1 MEAKEFIKRIMQFG
15 FDEKSIDSY
24 IEKWNLSASELSE
37 IRLNSIVIQW
47 YATQVYISARTTIDR
62 LSGEEG
68 VLLTCMY
75 NSLFITPDFKQ
86 IENADFK
93 SVILSKITQ
102 QKDLYDSVFTLNGP
116 RDIMGHP
123 FIREIGECFASLCN
137 KSESIEFR
145 RLGSDLFG
153 NCLNRCINKFK
164 FERIEFKNSQDFK
177 ISTLA

>member
-1 MEAKEFIKRIMQFG
+1 MEAKEFIKRIIQFG

-24 IEKWNLSASELSE
+24 VEKWNLSSSELSE

-47 YATQVYISARTTIDR
+47 YATQVYISTRTAIDR

-86 IENADFK
+86 TENADFK
-93 SVILSKITQ
+93 SVISLKITQ
-102 QKDLYDSVFTLNGP
+102 QKDLYDSVYTSNGS

-123 FIREIGECFASLCN
+123 FIREIGECFARLCN

-153 NCLNRCINKFK
+153 NCLSRCINEFK
-164 FERIEFKNSQDFK
+164 SERIEFKKNQDLE
-177 ISTLA
+177 IRT